1 MTNPNYNQQAT
12 NGFGQFGPG
21 PAHDEPAAMSFGGAV
36 EVSGSNAFDRP
47 SFTIL
52 PEGDYNF
59 VVKDVAIKDYDG
71 SAKLPP
77 CKYLQCNLMIDGGD
91 AGMSSCRYNIY
102 LVTTNAR
109 RLRDFLACVGKI
121 SADTHNFTLSPT
133 LLDVSNLSGRAHFA
147 KRDYNGKTY
156 QDFRYAL
163 PAEDKQGQAL
173 PF

>member
-1 MTNPNYNQQAT
+1 MYNNQQAT
-12 NGFGQFGPG
+12 NGFGQFGP
-21 PAHDEPAAMSFGGAV
+21 AHADNSAVALDFGGAV
-36 EVSGSNAFDRP
+36 EVSGGNAFDRP

-59 VVKDVAIKDYDG
+59 TVKDVSIKDYDG

-77 CKYLQCNLMIDGGD
+77 CKCLVVNMMIDGGD
-91 AGMSSCRYNIY
+91 AGIGSCRYNIY
-102 LVTTNAR
+102 LVNKNAR

-121 SADTHNFTLSPT
+121 SPDTHNFTLSPT
-133 LLDVSNLSGRAHFA
+133 LLDVSNLSGRGHFTT
-147 KRDYNGKTY
+147 RDYGGKTY